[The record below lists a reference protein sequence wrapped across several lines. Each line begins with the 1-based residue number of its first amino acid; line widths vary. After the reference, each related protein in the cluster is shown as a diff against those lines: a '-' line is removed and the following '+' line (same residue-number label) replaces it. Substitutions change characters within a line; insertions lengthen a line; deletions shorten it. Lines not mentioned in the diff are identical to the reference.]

1 MIAVLLFGGIS
12 NSISNVEICFACA
25 LCDPGNVKTEN
36 TVQKSRQDPG
46 LSFTVLN
53 SRVESWTFS
62 FSGSATYC
70 RMTIT
75 DNDTCT

>member
-36 TVQKSRQDPG
+36 TVR
-46 LSFTVLN
+46 
-53 SRVESWTFS
+53 
-62 FSGSATYC
+62 
-70 RMTIT
+70 
-75 DNDTCT
+75 